1 MAAMIVLFLIPLF
14 IPSAVA
20 SHLNSTA
27 DITVYRAP
35 PKFFNI
41 GVMFAIAINDQPSPY
56 LDYFGAM

>member
-1 MAAMIVLFLIPLF
+1 MAALFLLF
-14 IPSAVA
+14 LLPFALANDRATMNSF
-20 SHLNSTA
+20 SHLTTTN
-27 DITVYRAP
+27 P